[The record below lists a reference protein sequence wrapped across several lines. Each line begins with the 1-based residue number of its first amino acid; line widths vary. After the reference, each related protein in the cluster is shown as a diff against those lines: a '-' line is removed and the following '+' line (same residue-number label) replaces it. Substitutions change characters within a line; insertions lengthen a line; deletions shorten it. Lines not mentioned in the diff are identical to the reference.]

1 MITIKDLQYVKLL
14 HEHRSFS
21 IAAKHAGISQPALS
35 TAISNLEE
43 RLGVVLFFRDTHGVR
58 SSIFG
63 DYICENGKSILL
75 DLENV
80 VENLRM
86 IKEREKGK
94 VFFGVG
100 NVLAETILPD
110 AIIDFCAKT
119 PDISPRF
126 LMGYWYDL
134 RQKLLDGEISFFVTA
149 NNFQDITDAELSQ
162 QDFMSLEVGFLARA
176 GHPIFELEDIVCD
189 DLVDYP
195 IISYKT
201 ILAKQTILEKLTNE
215 ENIQKLQINLPAGH
229 LENLSSASDIIK
241 KTNYLIMAPM
251 KLFAEEIAAGEFK
264 KLDLTDFE
272 LFVHFRVVTKSK
284 TILSPAEKEMLAC
297 LEVAKEKFLKS

>member
-14 HEHRSFS
+14 HEHKNFS

-63 DYICENGKSILL
+63 DFISDSGKNILL

-80 VENLRM
+80 VEDLRK

-100 NVLAETILPD
+100 NVLAESILSD
-110 AIIDFCAKT
+110 AIIDFATKT

-126 LMGYWYDL
+126 VMGYWYEL
-134 RQKLLDGEISFFVTA
+134 REKLLDGEISFFVTA
-149 NNFQDITDAELSQ
+149 NTYQDITDAELSQ
-162 QDFMSLEVGFLARA
+162 EDFMSLEVAFLARA
-176 GHPIFELEDIVCD
+176 DHPIFAIDNPVCD

-195 IISYKT
+195 IVSYKT
-201 ILAKQTILEKLTNE
+201 NLAKKFILEKLTNE
-215 ENIQKLQINLPAGH
+215 DKIQKLQINLPAGH

-241 KTNYLIMAPM
+241 KTNYLVMAPV
-251 KLFAEEIAAGEFK
+251 KLFADELATGEFK
-264 KLDLTDFE
+264 KLALTDFE
-272 LFVHFRVVTKSK
+272 LVVNFRVVTKTK

-297 LEVAKEKFLKS
+297 LEGAREKFLLK